1 MPSRFYRN
9 VVSRPA
15 LSSQVIELPKPTTV
29 VADPKT
35 TVVDEHLQTVVDE
48 PTTAVVAGNSLWKA
62 ELNGALFP
70 ASRVKP
76 IERAQ
81 DALTHAEEC
90 VYDFLWGTK
99 NTARDDYR
107 IAQAGYDRIA
117 KAARVTKRNAAL
129 IVDRLIEKGFVWL
142 ETEADP
148 LHRVARQYRVL
159 SYRAVLD
166 ELARSGRQFV
176 VRSGN
181 GVLFVRA
188 ATVAVDP
195 LSNPTTTVVAD
206 QPTTV
211 VADQPTTVV
220 ADQPTTI
227 VADQP
232 TTVVATTTVTVVVDP
247 TTTVVATTTLLDNKK
262 EQAERQSSSS
272 LADVCRK
279 NGILLDDAAE
289 RIIQKRCRT
298 YDPIASNEEIAYF
311 AEAKIDQLRQ
321 SRNIGNPVGLLMTA
335 VPEYFVEPAH
345 EVQRYRASKAQNLA
359 QGRETAR
366 KILDDPESGE
376 QEREWAK
383 SVLGDT

>member
-15 LSSQVIELPKPTTV
+15 LSSQVIELQNQNTV
-29 VADPKT
+29 VDESKT
-35 TVVDEHLQTVVDE
+35 TVVDELQNMARFPKTTVVTD
-48 PTTAVVAGNSLWKA
+48 ALWRA

-99 NTARDDYR
+99 NAARDDYR

-129 IVDRLIEKGFVWL
+129 IVDRLIEKGFVRL

-148 LHRVARQYRVL
+148 LHRLARQYRVL
-159 SYRAVLD
+159 SYRAALK

-181 GVLFVRA
+181 GVLFVQP
-188 ATVAVDP
+188 ATVVVDTP
-195 LSNPTTTVVAD
+195 AIEQTTTVVDDQSTTVVSDQSTTVVAD
-206 QPTTV
+206 QS
-211 VADQPTTVV
+211 
-220 ADQPTTI
+220 
-227 VADQP
+227 

-247 TTTVVATTTLLDNKK
+247 STTVVATTTPLDNKRR
-262 EQAERQSSSS
+262 ETERQSSS

-279 NGILLDDAAE
+279 NGILLDAAAE
-289 RIIQKRCRT
+289 RVIHKRCRT
-298 YDPIASNEEIAYF
+298 YDEFATNEEIAYF

-321 SRNIGNPVGLLMTA
+321 SRNVGNFVGLLITA
-335 VPEYFVEPAH
+335 VPEYFVQPAH
-345 EVQRYRASKAQNLA
+345 EVQHYRARKAQNLTK
-359 QGRETAR
+359 GKETAR
-366 KILDDPESGE
+366 KILDDPDSNE
-376 QEREWAK
+376 QAREWAR
-383 SVLGDT
+383 SMLVESDGV

>member
-48 PTTAVVAGNSLWKA
+48 PTTTVVAGNSLWKA

-129 IVDRLIEKGFVWL
+129 IVDRLIEKGFVRL

-159 SYRAVLD
+159 SYRAALD
-166 ELARSGRQFV
+166 ELTLNGRQFV

-188 ATVAVDP
+188 ATVVVDP
-195 LSNPTTTVVAD
+195 LTINPTTTVVAD

-211 VADQPTTVV
+211 
-220 ADQPTTI
+220 

>member
-1 MPSRFYRN
+1 M
-9 VVSRPA
+9 
-15 LSSQVIELPKPTTV
+15 E
-29 VADPKT
+29 
-35 TVVDEHLQTVVDE
+35 
-48 PTTAVVAGNSLWKA
+48 GG
-62 ELNGALFP
+62 LNGALFP

-99 NTARDDYR
+99 NAAKDDYR

-129 IVDRLIEKGFVWL
+129 IVDRLIEKGFVRL

-159 SYRAVLD
+159 SYRAALE

-188 ATVAVDP
+188 ATVVVDP
-195 LSNPTTTVVAD
+195 TPTDLKTTVVVD
-206 QPTTV
+206 QPT
-211 VADQPTTVV
+211 
-220 ADQPTTI
+220 
-227 VADQP
+227 
-232 TTVVATTTVTVVVDP
+232 TVVVDP

-262 EQAERQSSSS
+262 EKAERQSSS

-279 NGILLDDAAE
+279 SGILLAAAAE
-289 RIIQKRCRT
+289 RLYPKALPNLR
-298 YDPIASNEEIAYF
+298 SNR
-311 AEAKIDQLRQ
+311 L
-321 SRNIGNPVGLLMTA
+321 
-335 VPEYFVEPAH
+335 
-345 EVQRYRASKAQNLA
+345 
-359 QGRETAR
+359 
-366 KILDDPESGE
+366 
-376 QEREWAK
+376 
-383 SVLGDT
+383 